1 MNGAKYLLETAVA
14 AGVDVC
20 FANPGTTE
28 MAVVNAMDEVP
39 GMRGV
44 LCLFEGICTGAAD
57 GYARMAG
64 KPALTLVHLGPGFAN
79 GVANLHNAR
88 RARTPLVNIIG
99 DHASWHLDADAP
111 LNMDIKSLAGTVSGW
126 QCKIGGPDAA
136 GQDMADAI
144 AAAMKGQIATLIFPD
159 DYQRASAAGGPVKG
173 PRHVYADV
181 EAAGI
186 EAAVGLLSS
195 GKRVALLLG
204 GRTLLADGLAQVER
218 IQAVCGCDLFAESFA
233 GRSDRGVGLPIV
245 PRVPYLPKDALAE
258 LGKYDAFVAVDAR
271 RPVAFFGWPGE
282 PSYFVRDDQGLVSIG
297 ANNQDAVAVLA
308 ALADALDAPPSVAP
322 GNGRLE
328 RPGVPNGLLTAET
341 VGATLAAMQ
350 PEHAIVVNESITAG
364 GAYQNYAGSLP
375 PHTQLG
381 ITGGAIGQ
389 GIPTAVGAAVAC
401 PDRPVIGFQADG
413 SGMYTVQGLWTQARE
428 GLNVTTL
435 LCANQRYKI
444 LQGEV
449 ARSGIKDPGP
459 MTRSLTDLA
468 NPAIGWASIAEGM
481 GIPSVSVDRA
491 EDLAKAMERG
501 LTEPGPF
508 FIEMLMAD

>member
-1 MNGAKYLLETAVA
+1 
-14 AGVDVC
+14 
-20 FANPGTTE
+20 
-28 MAVVNAMDEVP
+28 MDEVP

-44 LCLFEGICTGAAD
+44 LCLFEGVCTGAAD

-126 QCKIGGPDAA
+126 QRKIGGPDAA

-144 AAAMKGQIATLIFPD
+144 AASMKGQIATLVFPD
-159 DYQRASAAGGPVKG
+159 DYQRAPAVSGPVES
-173 PRHVYADV
+173 PRHLYADV
-181 EAAGI
+181 DVEGI
-186 EAAVGLLSS
+186 EAAAGLLSS

-204 GRTLLADGLAQVER
+204 GRTLLAEGLAQVER
-218 IQAVCGCDLFAESFA
+218 IQAVCGCDLLHESFA
-233 GRSDRGVGLPIV
+233 GRVERGAGLPIV
-245 PRVPYLPKDALAE
+245 PRVPYLPQDALAA
-258 LGKYDAFVAVDAR
+258 LGVYEAFVSVDAR
-271 RPVAFFGWPGE
+271 RPVAFFGWPGH
-282 PSYFVRDDQGLVSIG
+282 PSYFVNDNQEFISIG
-297 ANNQDAVAVLA
+297 GNNQDAVTVLE
-308 ALADALDAPPSVAP
+308 ALADELGAPASVPST
-322 GNGRLE
+322 NGRIK
-328 RPGVPNGLLTAET
+328 RPPVASGPLTTES
-341 VGATLAAMQ
+341 VGATLAALQ
-350 PEHAIVVNESITAG
+350 PENVIIVNEGLTAG
-364 GAYQNYAGSLP
+364 LACQKYAGSVP

-413 SGMYTVQGLWTQARE
+413 SGMYTLQGLWTQARE

-435 LCANQRYKI
+435 LCANRRYKI

-459 MTRSLTDLA
+459 MTRSLTDLS
-468 NPAIGWASIAEGM
+468 NPAIGWASIAQGM
-481 GIPSVSVDRA
+481 GVPSVTVERA

-501 LTEPGPF
+501 FVEPGPF